1 MVEVSNRIC
10 PEGQL
15 TLFRHANQTCFD
27 ETYLA
32 DTAHLEWTRASS
44 TACYDWLSLGF
55 ELPGHGHDVTMRL
68 EQELINFF
76 SMRPEPNWLQQA
88 ICASHP
94 EWLSKQEL

>member
-1 MVEVSNRIC
+1 
-10 PEGQL
+10 
-15 TLFRHANQTCFD
+15 
-27 ETYLA
+27 
-32 DTAHLEWTRASS
+32 
-44 TACYDWLSLGF
+44 
-55 ELPGHGHDVTMRL
+55 MRL